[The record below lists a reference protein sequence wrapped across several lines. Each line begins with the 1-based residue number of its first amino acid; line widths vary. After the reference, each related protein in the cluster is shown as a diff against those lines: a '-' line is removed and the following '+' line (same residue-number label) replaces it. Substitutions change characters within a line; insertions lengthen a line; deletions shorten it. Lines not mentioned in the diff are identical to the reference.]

1 MSMPH
6 WGTSARTT
14 KPQRC
19 AENSE
24 LTLRNMSLIKAYVLI
39 FRASCHQNRISC

>member
-14 KPQRC
+14 KLQRC

-24 LTLRNMSLIKAYVLI
+24 LTLRNI
-39 FRASCHQNRISC
+39 